1 MITICESSDW
11 DDEIQKAIS
20 HPINRKVIEYLAEEN
35 LSFTQLL
42 NKIDGSCDHG
52 KFGYHLRRLAG
63 FVEFEPV
70 TKKYALTYRGRLLLD
85 IIREFRRRVQK
96 ANQPLRYVEQFVRG
110 DHAFALYNTESFKHD
125 IAFLFMKAGLLRGQA
140 AVYTVGE
147 EKLDSEVLL
156 LKKNGLD
163 LDSLPKGA
171 LTVIPSYEWYIQKGK
186 AESKTIIEN
195 WRVLLE
201 EKKKLG
207 FKGLQVAAENATF
220 FDNGKA
226 NELLQYEEAI
236 GRKLDLDACAIC
248 LFDSKRLE
256 QIGFSQVCKSHGHI
270 ISEEMTGKTTPF

>member
-1 MITICESSDW
+1 VITICESDDW
-11 DDEIQKAIS
+11 DNEIQKAIS
-20 HPINRKVIEYLAEEN
+20 HPINRKVIEYLAEET

-42 NKIDGSCDHG
+42 NKIDGSCEHG

-70 TKKYALTYRGRLLLD
+70 TKKYVLTYRGRLLLD
-85 IIREFRRRVQK
+85 IIRDFRRRVQK
-96 ANQPLRYVEQFVRG
+96 ANQPLKYAEQFARG

-125 IAFLFMKAGLLRGQA
+125 ISFSFMKAGLLRGKA

-156 LKKNGLD
+156 LKKNCLD

-195 WRVLLE
+195 WQRLVK

-207 FKGLQVAAENATF
+207 FKGCQVAAENATF

-236 GRKLDLDACAIC
+236 GRKIDLDACAIC
-248 LFDSKRLE
+248 LFDSKRCKE
-256 QIGFSQVCKSHGHI
+256 NGVSRIYKSHSHI
-270 ISEEMTGKTTPF
+270 ISEELVGKTTPF